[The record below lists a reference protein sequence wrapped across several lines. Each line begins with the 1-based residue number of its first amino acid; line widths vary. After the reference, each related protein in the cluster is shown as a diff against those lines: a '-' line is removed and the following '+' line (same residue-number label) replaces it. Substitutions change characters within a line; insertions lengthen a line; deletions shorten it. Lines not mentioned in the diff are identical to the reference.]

1 MQALS
6 VVVINKGE
14 VNKMK
19 EKSKFTSQL
28 GFIMAAASSAVGLG
42 NLWRFPYLAAKYG
55 GAVFL
60 VVYIALA
67 VTFGFTLMVTEIA
80 IGRKTGKNVLDAY
93 GVLDKRF
100 KLLGRF
106 VFLVPVIIT
115 PYYCVVGGWV
125 VRYFIGYI
133 AGQGKAM
140 AADGYFNAFI
150 GEAWMPIICTLV
162 FILFTAVVVALGV
175 EKGIE
180 KFSKV
185 LMPVLILLSVGLTIY
200 VMTIPG
206 AGAGFAYYFLPDFSK
221 FSFKTVIAAMGQ
233 LFYSLSLGMGIM
245 VTYGSYMKKED
256 GIEKSARQIEVFDT
270 LIALL
275 AGTIIVPAVY
285 TFSHGDESQLGQG
298 AGLMFVTLPKVFA
311 GMKCGRIIGILFFM
325 LVIFAAVTSSIS
337 LMEALVAV
345 VLEKTH
351 LKRKA
356 ATFWVTVACIILAV
370 PSELG
375 FNVWSGVK
383 PLGFDFLDFFDFI
396 SNSVL
401 MPVVECLTCVM
412 IGYFLHTKVIE
423 EEVESSGHP
432 FKAKKMYIVMVKV
445 VAPILLVMIFVSA
458 VLNAFGI
465 ITL

>member
-1 MQALS
+1 LQALS

-14 VNKMK
+14 VDKMK

-140 AADGYFNAFI
+140 ADDGYFSSFI
-150 GEAWMPIICTLV
+150 GEVWMPIICTLI
-162 FILFTAVVVALGV
+162 FIIFTAVVVALGV

-256 GIEKSARQIEVFDT
+256 DIEKSARQIEVFDT

-311 GMKCGRIIGILFFM
+311 SMKCGRIIGILFFM

-375 FNVWSGVK
+375 FNLWSGTK
-383 PLGFDFLDFFDFI
+383 LLGFDFLDFFDFI

-401 MPVVECLTCVM
+401 MPIVECLTCVM
-412 IGYFLHTKVIE
+412 VGYFIHTTAVTD
-423 EEVESSGHP
+423 EVENEGHT
-432 FKAKKMYIVMVKV
+432 FKARKMYVVMVKV

>member
-1 MQALS
+1 LQALS

-14 VNKMK
+14 VDKMK

-140 AADGYFNAFI
+140 ADDGYFSSFI
-150 GEAWMPIICTLV
+150 GEVWMPIICTLI
-162 FILFTAVVVALGV
+162 FIIFTAVVVALGV

-256 GIEKSARQIEVFDT
+256 DIEKSARQIEVFDT

-311 GMKCGRIIGILFFM
+311 SMKCGRIIGILFFM

-375 FNVWSGVK
+375 FNLWSGV
-383 PLGFDFLDFFDFI
+383 PSLWDLTSWTSSI
-396 SNSVL
+396 S
-401 MPVVECLTCVM
+401 
-412 IGYFLHTKVIE
+412 
-423 EEVESSGHP
+423 
-432 FKAKKMYIVMVKV
+432 
-445 VAPILLVMIFVSA
+445 
-458 VLNAFGI
+458 
-465 ITL
+465 

>member
-1 MQALS
+1 LQALS

-14 VNKMK
+14 VDKMK

-140 AADGYFNAFI
+140 ADDGYFSSFI
-150 GEAWMPIICTLV
+150 GEVWMPIICTLI
-162 FILFTAVVVALGV
+162 FIIFTAVVVALGV

-256 GIEKSARQIEVFDT
+256 DIEKSARQIEVFDT

-311 GMKCGRIIGILFFM
+311 SMKCGRIIGILFFM

-345 VLEKTH
+345 VLEK
-351 LKRKA
+351 
-356 ATFWVTVACIILAV
+356 
-370 PSELG
+370 
-375 FNVWSGVK
+375 
-383 PLGFDFLDFFDFI
+383 
-396 SNSVL
+396 
-401 MPVVECLTCVM
+401 
-412 IGYFLHTKVIE
+412 HT
-423 EEVESSGHP
+423 S
-432 FKAKKMYIVMVKV
+432 
-445 VAPILLVMIFVSA
+445 
-458 VLNAFGI
+458 
-465 ITL
+465 